1 MGLKRISKKNS
12 VFQDNAIKAKR
23 SVQEKR
29 NINSK
34 VKFAGDKLM
43 SNKNPIIQIELVKST
58 ENFQEVQEENQK
70 AKLVQKNIME
80 STENVQEEIKEN
92 HMSEL
97 TENEQTQRV
106 QMLLSLIAFT
116 LLANATALVIVT
128 SYELSVLRDEKC
140 TCKDINSLQKH
151 EKGKVLV

>member
-1 MGLKRISKKNS
+1 MGINRISKKNS
-12 VFQDNAIKAKR
+12 KLQDNGIKYKKAVK
-23 SVQEKR
+23 EKQ
-29 NINSK
+29 IIYSK
-34 VKFAGDKLM
+34 VKFAEDKHK
-43 SNKNPIIQIELVKST
+43 SNKIPITQITKST
-58 ENFQEVQEENQK
+58 ENFQEEQEENHK
-70 AKLVQKNIME
+70 ANLIQNNVME
-80 STENVQEEIKEN
+80 SKENVQEELKEN
-92 HMSEL
+92 HISEL

-140 TCKDINSLQKH
+140 TCKDINSLQRH

>member
-1 MGLKRISKKNS
+1 MGINRISKKNS
-12 VFQDNAIKAKR
+12 KLQDNGIKYKKAVK
-23 SVQEKR
+23 EKQI
-29 NINSK
+29 INSK
-34 VKFAGDKLM
+34 VKFAEDKHK
-43 SNKNPIIQIELVKST
+43 SNKIPIIQRTKST
-58 ENFQEVQEENQK
+58 ENFQEEQEENHK
-70 AKLVQKNIME
+70 ANLIQNNVME
-80 STENVQEEIKEN
+80 SKENVQEELKEN
-92 HMSEL
+92 HISEL

-140 TCKDINSLQKH
+140 TCKDINSLQRH

>member
-12 VFQDNAIKAKR
+12 ILQDNAIKSTK
-23 SVQEKR
+23 SVQEILD
-29 NINSK
+29 INK
-34 VKFAGDKLM
+34 QI
-43 SNKNPIIQIELVKST
+43 SNKKSILQNDEQT
-58 ENFQEVQEENQK
+58 QCTQQNDV
-70 AKLVQKNIME
+70 ME
-80 STENVQEEIKEN
+80 STENVQEDQKEN
-92 HMSEL
+92 YMSEL

-128 SYELSVLRDEKC
+128 SFELSVLRDEKC

-151 EKGKVLV
+151 EKGKVLGAVHK